1 MRNQVFKKL
10 FSVLLALIM
19 VAGLLPA
26 SVLAEGEG
34 NADSTPAP
42 TEAVQ
47 PTESAEPTA
56 PTETETPEVTEVP
69 EPTPENPAATVEPTQ
84 GEPTAEPTDEGIMPA
99 NVMPVQANVELQYR
113 IVHLDCGREYFTKDW
128 IIALINEMA
137 DAGYNQLQ
145 LAFGNGGFR
154 FYLNDMAIGSHS
166 SDEVKNALEAGN
178 AHYNTYGDDENGPN
192 NQEWITYN
200 PSKNALTET
209 EMNAIIAHAQSKGI
223 EIVPMLNTPGHM
235 HAVLAAMSELG
246 ISGDLQVS
254 GKPGCLNLENK
265 AAVSFTKELVN
276 KYVKYFA
283 DNGCNFFNAA
293 MDEYSSWENV
303 FYNYANDIIS
313 IITGNNMTPRMF
325 NDALRSNNT
334 ISNSNV
340 QVCYWFY
347 GNDCYPVG
355 QITQYQLI
363 NANHDYYYVSTNEN
377 WNLYRE
383 GYTFVG
389 EYNEDTWINKAKQF
403 NNNTFNYGRGVGTH
417 VNNPVGSMFC
427 IWCNTPGKN
436 TETQIAQQI
445 RMILRVIGARMQN
458 SEIYSASNEL
468 VEGGF
473 KADGTIN
480 VPTNNKTVGN
490 GSGNTTADNDT
501 VRVTGPNLAAL
512 TAPEH
517 TGEIAGIEAVEG
529 RIMAYDVTPSTADN
543 NKYTGEAEVR
553 IKIPAEW
560 DSSKVNAFIVE
571 NDGTVNDITG
581 KTEDGWYVFTAPH
594 FSVMGIYE
602 KAATTEVGG
611 TIEIVAGSTGVIT
624 VPGDVTNSVGEIA
637 DETVAKK
644 VEVKSV
650 QQTGKPIS
658 YSATASASISAYT
671 EPKWPYTSYSESNL
685 IDGNANTYY
694 WSKNPQTV
702 GAYAQV
708 DLGVAIP
715 FDAVR
720 IIPTN
725 NADAKCTAD
734 VEVSADGS
742 SWTTIGNYD
751 GTKITILSNTAGNV
765 RYIKVRI
772 TEEKANW
779 WQLAEIQWGSYANG
793 TFTRMA
799 ASGSVTTEGKTETQV
814 TIKGIKVD
822 TTTIE
827 IDGKTYTIKVVDAT
841 LAEQVLPINLWIT
854 NTGVV
859 PTGWGTSYNSVTREG
874 FTYALDTAHTSGGW
888 ETFRAIYEL
897 KATEGSIHSAQGAKL
912 SELIP
917 NTGTAYGYRGGNT
930 PEEYNVDIWKCSYNT
945 PEERQ
950 STDGWTNSSNK
961 GTEFEYIRYWE
972 NKWEYY
978 SATTGKWIEISEVG
992 AGKDDSAKNQVCVW
1006 YRQVTTVT
1014 SEVTTEIVDW
1024 GPIKYAANQCLLDFA
1039 VKYDGTAGRI
1049 PDSFPVTGKTIGF
1062 DIAPTGNETY
1072 YGTDNGVS
1080 YRTVYGIAGV
1090 ETAEYEVYMIT
1101 LTPSNDKHTEY
1112 INNGSTQSSYK
1123 YKGTEKIAWAKT
1135 EADANSAEL
1144 YKMPNVKYG
1153 GEPFLESVKIYKN
1166 QGLLVTYYLRAKET
1180 PDSLTVHYAIQGSE
1194 TAFYEYNIAV
1204 DRGTTFDSG
1213 IALDH
1218 SQDPYVGGPL
1228 LNGRVTNSNGE
1239 TITVSSNLATL
1250 QGLEPQ
1256 YRYSKYEIVG
1266 FRKDDKNVWIY
1277 YTFTR
1282 EHTYVI
1288 DFGLPLKIKFSDFG
1302 VTTDAAIDTVSL
1314 WEKEIVL
1321 ENKGLYGTAKVITE
1335 STEGKYVL
1343 YTLDKPLD
1351 KNITIPLYVKFKQR
1365 VDNDNNKPQRFTANI
1380 IPATNVYYE
1389 DSFAKFY
1396 GSDGTQQT
1404 VFNPTSAGD
1413 VAGTWYVAKDTSAD
1427 NNANAKQALETL
1439 GQADHNPYGYDPAY
1453 NNCTMFSMGSAR
1465 KVTVTSDMVTNW
1477 TDTSTWPTAQFTF
1490 KGTGFDIISLTD
1502 NTSGAIFVDVY
1513 KGNSNSGE
1521 KEKGHVVNNYYGY
1534 TYSEENGWKINNN
1547 PNAIYQVPVIKV
1559 SGLTYGEHTVVIKV
1573 CYDKIFDVA
1582 DGKKYSFWLDAVRVY
1597 DPAGNTLDNDYVKD
1611 SEVKPIYVEVRKAII
1626 GQSNFTADTSV
1637 LANGAVFIDGK
1648 STGATLEEYK
1658 NFGPNHEVYLAKGQA
1673 IAFRIV
1679 ADKQPTTVQI
1689 GVKLAN
1695 GSSGELT
1702 LSGSNAKFAAY
1713 GDAGESVKL
1722 TLNTA
1727 TDMYYAL
1734 NGITWTVENGSQK
1747 SNVIVLTNTG
1757 ENSIVSITNVK
1768 CTYASITENTT
1779 NAVTL
1784 AISYDDAL
1792 MAVDA
1797 VNNAITPVEPEP
1809 EPEPEPEKTFE
1820 PERFEASWSR
1830 NVMQGR
1836 KATLTVK
1843 TSEDVEAI
1851 TVDGQTI
1858 RSYRTRTERMGFGRR
1873 AKRITY
1879 REFTYSMVAQES
1891 ADFSVTAI
1899 NAEGTESEAITARL
1913 TVKTR
1918 PNSMRDMWDW
1928 FKGWF

>member
-47 PTESAEPTA
+47 PTESAEPTT

-137 DAGYNQLQ
+137 EAGYNQLQ

-154 FYLNDMAIGSHS
+154 FYLNNMAVGSYSH
-166 SDEVKNALEAGN
+166 EQVMGALEAGN
-178 AHYNTYGDDENGPN
+178 KHYNIYGDGENGPTN
-192 NQEWITYN
+192 SEWITYN
-200 PSKNALTET
+200 PSVNALTQT
-209 EMNAIIAHAQSKGI
+209 EMDTIIKHAQSKGI

-246 ISGDLQVS
+246 ISGNLQVS
-254 GKPGCLNLENK
+254 GKPGCLNLENTV
-265 AAVSFTKELVN
+265 AVSFTKELVS

-347 GNDCYPVG
+347 GNDCYPVD

-377 WNLYRE
+377 WNLYKE

-403 NNNTFNYGRGVGTH
+403 NNNTFNYGRGFGTH

-445 RMILRVIGARMQN
+445 RMILRVIGACMQN
-458 SEIYSASNEL
+458 SDIYSASDVH

-480 VPTNNKTVGN
+480 VPTNNKTVVN
-490 GSGNTTADNDT
+490 DNDT

-543 NKYTGEAEVR
+543 TYTGEAEVR

-560 DSSKVNAFIVE
+560 DSSKVNAFIVG
-571 NDGTVNDITG
+571 NDSTVNDITG

-611 TIEIVAGSTGVIT
+611 TITIVEGKEEVLTVDGEVAKNKIGDPADTAVAIKTGVEYGTKPGEGTQFTLGNKIT
-624 VPGDVTNSVGEIA
+624 TGDGVISDGNGNYLVVSEKGEISNTKEIA
-637 DETVAKK
+637 DATVFN
-644 VEVKSV
+644 VTSSGYLTTYYTIQVKGRNQYLTINNNNKLAIQNSSSPWYYYNGYGFY
-650 QQTGKPIS
+650 QQKGRNYYYLKFNNGW
-658 YSATASASISAYT
+658 TAST
-671 EPKWPYTSYSESNL
+671 GNGTSGYLYKRADSPNL
-685 IDGNANTYY
+685 
-694 WSKNPQTV
+694 
-702 GAYAQV
+702 V
-708 DLGVAIP
+708 DI
-715 FDAVR
+715 
-720 IIPTN
+720 
-725 NADAKCTAD
+725 
-734 VEVSADGS
+734 
-742 SWTTIGNYD
+742 
-751 GTKITILSNTAGNV
+751 TKIT
-765 RYIKVRI
+765 
-772 TEEKANW
+772 
-779 WQLAEIQWGSYANG
+779 
-793 TFTRMA
+793 F
-799 ASGSVTTEGKTETQV
+799 
-814 TIKGIKVD
+814 KGIKSG
-822 TTTIE
+822 TTTVTIAGVEYNIE
-827 IDGKTYTIKVVDAT
+827 VKA
-841 LAEQVLPINLWIT
+841 AELENVVLPINLWIT

-859 PTGWGTSYNSVTREG
+859 PTNWSNGTPAE
-874 FTYALDTAHTSGGW
+874 FTYNDDGGN
-888 ETFRAIYEL
+888 RRSIYTL
-897 KATEGSIHSAQGAKL
+897 KASHSTVNSPNGISLSSILPQV
-912 SELIP
+912 
-917 NTGTAYGYRGGNT
+917 TGTAKSWDNNT
-930 PEEYNVDIWKCSYNT
+930 YNVTYWKSAYHTAEN
-945 PEERQ
+945 RQ
-950 STDGWTNSSNK
+950 STDDWTNYSHK
-961 GTEFEYIRYWE
+961 GTKFEYIRFYEGSWAYSVDGITWVNIE
-972 NKWEYY
+972 N
-978 SATTGKWIEISEVG
+978 VG
-992 AGKDDSAKNQVCVW
+992 AGATDTDKNQVCIW

-1024 GPIKYAANQCLLDFA
+1024 GPIQYSADQCLLDFA
-1039 VKYDGTAGRI
+1039 VKYDGTENRI
-1049 PDSFPVTGKTIGF
+1049 PNSFPVKGKTVGF
-1062 DIAPTGNETY
+1062 ACPTDQSVPLGNGYVVKDTDSTY
-1072 YGTDNGVS
+1072 

-1101 LTPSNDKHTEY
+1101 LTPSSDSHNVY
-1112 INNGSTQSSYK
+1112 INKGSTQTSYT
-1123 YKGTEKIAWAKT
+1123 YGGTEKIAWAKT
-1135 EADANSAEL
+1135 EADTEHSVL
-1144 YKMPNVKYG
+1144 GKISGVQYG
-1153 GEPFLESVKIYKN
+1153 GEPFLESVKIYQY
-1166 QGLLVTYYLRAKET
+1166 QGLLVTYYLRAKQT
-1180 PDSLTVHYAIQGSE
+1180 FDSLTVHYAIQGSG

-1204 DRGTTFDSG
+1204 SNNTFFSENIG
-1213 IALDH
+1213 LG
-1218 SQDPYVGGPL
+1218 DPKVGPL
-1228 LNGRVTNSNGE
+1228 KNGTVVNSDGR
-1239 TITVSSNLATL
+1239 TIEVSSDLSKL
-1250 QGLEPQ
+1250 QDVDLQ
-1256 YRYSKYEIVG
+1256 YRYSIYEVVG
-1266 FRKDDKNVWIY
+1266 FWRESEKSIWIY

-1282 EHTYVI
+1282 DHTYVI
-1288 DFGLPLKIKFSDFG
+1288 DFGLPLEIKLKDFG
-1302 VTTDAAIDTVSL
+1302 VTTENMGDIDSISLASMKDKEAKPVHMQEWSHGKAEVLKDTVGN
-1314 WEKEIVL
+1314 WYV
-1321 ENKGLYGTAKVITE
+1321 
-1335 STEGKYVL
+1335 KYIL
-1343 YTLDKPLD
+1343 AKPLSN
-1351 KNITIPLYVKFKQR
+1351 NITIPLYVKFKNR
-1365 VDNDNNKPQRFTANI
+1365 SDAAETLYNANI
-1380 IPATNVYYE
+1380 IPATSVYYE

-1396 GSDGTQQT
+1396 GSDGKEQT
-1404 VFNPTSAGD
+1404 GFSKTNEVPAQTPGVWYIDGQEKSA
-1413 VAGTWYVAKDTSAD
+1413 T
-1427 NNANAKQALETL
+1427 QALEAL
-1439 GQADHNPYGYDPAY
+1439 GNKTNVYGYDPAY
-1453 NNCTMFSMGSAR
+1453 DKCTMFSMGSAR
-1465 KVTVTSDMVTNW
+1465 KVTVTNDMATTGVV
-1477 TDTSTWPTAQFTF
+1477 WPTAQFTF

-1502 NTSGAIFVDVY
+1502 NTSGAIYVSVY
-1513 KGNSNSGE
+1513 PGDKAEGTP
-1521 KEKGHVVNNYYGY
+1521 KKYVVNNYYGY
-1534 TYSEENGWKINNN
+1534 DYFDGKWVVKTDAGNN
-1547 PNAIYQVPVIKV
+1547 ALYQIPVIKIKDLDY
-1559 SGLTYGEHTVVIKV
+1559 GTYTVVIKV
-1573 CYDKIFDVA
+1573 AYSAFQDVA
-1582 DGKKYSFWLDAVRVY
+1582 DKKQYSFWLDAVRVY
-1597 DPAGNTLDNDYVKD
+1597 DPMGTNNSDTYAPDG
-1611 SEVKPIYVEVRKAII
+1611 EAKPVFVEVRDMLLSA
-1626 GQSNFTADTSV
+1626 SSV
-1637 LANGAVFIDGK
+1637 AENNTNNGVVFIDGNG
-1648 STGATLEEYK
+1648 SAAIATDYK
-1658 NFGPNHEVYLAKGQA
+1658 NFGPNHEVYLANNQA
-1673 IAFRIV
+1673 IAFRI
-1679 ADKQPTTVQI
+1679 ADATKYADIQI
-1689 GVKLAN
+1689 GIKSTGNSVVKYKINNDTEATI
-1695 GSSGELT
+1695 G
-1702 LSGSNAKFAAY
+1702 
-1713 GDAGESVKL
+1713 
-1722 TLNTA
+1722 TA
-1727 TDMYYAL
+1727 TDMYYSVKDYAS
-1734 NGITWTVENGSQK
+1734 NGS
-1747 SNVIVLTNTG
+1747 VVTIINTG
-1757 ENSIVSITNVK
+1757 ETVLSITNIK
-1768 CTYASITENTT
+1768 CTMGTSSAKTDTVDLVMSAEDV
-1779 NAVTL
+1779 AV
-1784 AISYDDAL
+1784 AIS
-1792 MAVDA
+1792 M
-1797 VNNAITPVEPEP
+1797 VNSAITPVEPEP
-1809 EPEPEPEKTFE
+1809 EPEPEKTFE
-1820 PERFEASWSR
+1820 PDRFEASWSR

-1858 RSYRTRTERMGFGRR
+1858 RSYRTRTERVGFGRR

-1899 NAEGTESEAITARL
+1899 NAEGIESEAITARL

>member
-235 HAVLAAMSELG
+235 HAVLAAMSKLG
-246 ISGDLQVS
+246 ISGNLQVS
-254 GKPGCLNLENK
+254 GKPGCLNLENTV
-265 AAVSFTKELVN
+265 AVSFTKELVS

-303 FYNYANDIIS
+303 FYNYANEIIS
-313 IITGNNMTPRMF
+313 IITKYNMTPRMF
-325 NDALRSNNT
+325 NDALRRNNT

-347 GNDCYPVG
+347 GNNCYPVDD
-355 QITQYQLI
+355 ITQYQLI

-403 NNNTFNYGRGVGTH
+403 NNNTFNYGSGVGTT

-458 SEIYSASNEL
+458 SDIYSASNEL

-512 TAPEH
+512 KCETTTVTIQGAAE
-517 TGEIAGIEAVEG
+517 GKIA
-529 RIMAYDVTPSTADN
+529 AYDVTPSTADN
-543 NKYTGEAEVR
+543 NKYIGEAEVR
-553 IKIPAEW
+553 IKIPEGW
-560 DSSKVNAFIVE
+560 DKTKVKAFIVE
-571 NDGTVNDITG
+571 DGTAKDIDGTA
-581 KTEDGWYVFTAPH
+581 TEDGWYVFTAPH

-611 TIEIVAGSTGVIT
+611 TIEITKGSTGVIT

-637 DETVAKK
+637 DKTVAEK
-644 VEVKSV
+644 VEVKPV
-650 QQTGKPIS
+650 QQTGETIS
-658 YSATASASISAYT
+658 YSATASTDAGVNGNYVV
-671 EPKWPYTSYSESNL
+671 SNL
-685 IDGNANTYY
+685 IDGELNTKYYSGGSQKVGQHVQIDIGAAIQFDTVLVSTPSDSNMNGNTSDYCTNANVMV
-694 WSKNPQTV
+694 S
-702 GAYAQV
+702 V
-708 DLGVAIP
+708 DGE
-715 FDAVR
+715 
-720 IIPTN
+720 N
-725 NADAKCTAD
+725 
-734 VEVSADGS
+734 
-742 SWTTIGNYD
+742 WTTLGQYT
-751 GTKITILSNTAGNV
+751 GRSNNKTQTYTNSLEKV
-765 RYIKVRI
+765 RYIRVQI
-772 TEEKANW
+772 TTAKNNW

-793 TFTRMA
+793 KFTRMA

-814 TIKGIKVD
+814 TIKGIAGGE
-822 TTTIE
+822 TTIK

-841 LAEQVLPINLWIT
+841 LAQQVLPINLWIT

-859 PTGWGTSYNSVTREG
+859 PDGWGTSYNNVTREG
-874 FTYALDTAHTSGGW
+874 FTYGLDTQHTNNVW
-888 ETFRAIYEL
+888 ETFRAIYKL
-897 KATEGSIHSAQGAKL
+897 KATEDSIHSEQGVKL

-917 NTGTAYGYRGGNT
+917 NKGKAYGYRGSNT
-930 PEEYNVDIWKCSYNT
+930 PEEYNVDIWKCSYNASA
-945 PEERQ
+945 ERQ

-961 GTEFEYIRYWE
+961 GTEFEYIRYWD
-972 NKWEYY
+972 NKWEYC
-978 SATTGKWIEISEVG
+978 SAKTGEWTEVGEVG
-992 AGKDDSAKNQVCVW
+992 AGKDDSGKNQVCVW

-1039 VKYDGTAGRI
+1039 VKYDGTANRI
-1049 PDSFPVTGKTIGF
+1049 PNSFPVTGKTIGF
-1062 DIAPTGNETY
+1062 DIAPIDNVTY
-1072 YGTDNGVS
+1072 YGTDNGAI

-1090 ETAEYEVYMIT
+1090 ETAAYEVYMIT
-1101 LTPSNDKHTEY
+1101 LTPSSDSHNVY
-1112 INNGSTQSSYK
+1112 INKGSTQTSYT
-1123 YKGTEKIAWAKT
+1123 YGGTEKIAWAKT
-1135 EADANSAEL
+1135 EADTEHSVL
-1144 YKMPNVKYG
+1144 GKISGVQYG
-1153 GEPFLESVKIYKN
+1153 GEPFLESVKIYQY
-1166 QGLLVTYYLRAKET
+1166 QGLLVTYYLRAKQT
-1180 PDSLTVHYAIQGSE
+1180 FDSLTVHYAIQGSG

-1204 DRGTTFDSG
+1204 SNNTFFSENIG
-1213 IALDH
+1213 LG
-1218 SQDPYVGGPL
+1218 DPKVGPL
-1228 LNGRVTNSNGE
+1228 KNGTVVNSDGR
-1239 TITVSSNLATL
+1239 TIEVSSDLSKL
-1250 QGLEPQ
+1250 QDVDLQ
-1256 YRYSKYEIVG
+1256 YRYSIYEVVG
-1266 FRKDDKNVWIY
+1266 FWRESEKSIWIY

-1282 EHTYVI
+1282 DHTYVI
-1288 DFGLPLKIKFSDFG
+1288 DFGLPLEIKLKDFG
-1302 VTTDAAIDTVSL
+1302 VTTENMGDIDSISLASMKDKEAKPVHMQEWSHGKAEVLKDTVGN
-1314 WEKEIVL
+1314 WYV
-1321 ENKGLYGTAKVITE
+1321 
-1335 STEGKYVL
+1335 KYIL
-1343 YTLDKPLD
+1343 AKPLSN
-1351 KNITIPLYVKFKQR
+1351 NITIPLYVKFKNR
-1365 VDNDNNKPQRFTANI
+1365 SDAAETLYNANI
-1380 IPATNVYYE
+1380 IPATSVYYE
-1389 DSFAKFY
+1389 DSFAKFNHGAGAAASAMWTPVY
-1396 GSDGTQQT
+1396 DPGTDANT
-1404 VFNPTSAGD
+1404 
-1413 VAGTWYVAKDTSAD
+1413 
-1427 NNANAKQALETL
+1427 NANTTQALEAL
-1439 GQADHNPYGYDPAY
+1439 GQTDHNPYGYDPAY
-1453 NNCTMFSMGSAR
+1453 QDSTMFSMGSAR
-1465 KVTVTSDMVTNW
+1465 KVTVTNDMAKDGVV
-1477 TDTSTWPTAQFTF
+1477 WPTAQFTF

-1502 NTSGAIFVDVY
+1502 NTSGAIFVDVVN
-1513 KGNSNSGE
+1513 KETGK
-1521 KEKGHVVNNYYGY
+1521 KEKSVFVDNYYGY
-1534 TYSEENGWKINNN
+1534 TYDATNGWQPSTSNK
-1547 PNAIYQVPVIKV
+1547 PNALYQIPVIAV
-1559 SGLTYGEHTVVIKV
+1559 RGLDYDEHNVVIKV
-1573 CYDKIFDVA
+1573 AYSEYFDHTA
-1582 DGKKYSFWLDAVRVY
+1582 NKGSYNFWLDAVRVY
-1597 DPAGNTLDNDYVKD
+1597 DPMGKSENTGNTYGQDGEAYPQYIKLR
-1611 SEVKPIYVEVRKAII
+1611 SE
-1626 GQSNFTADTSV
+1626 
-1637 LANGAVFIDGK
+1637 LAANNGTVGVNGKLLFIDGK
-1648 STGATLEEYK
+1648 ENASISEYA
-1658 NFGPNHEVYLAKGQA
+1658 NYGPNNEVYLANGQA
-1673 IAFRIV
+1673 ITFKLTGNL
-1679 ADKQPTTVQI
+1679 DKIAAVQI
-1689 GVKLAN
+1689 GAKSPNSNETNKAN
-1695 GSSGELT
+1695 MVIGDSNKQ
-1702 LSGSNAKFAAY
+1702 LS
-1713 GDAGESVKL
+1713 
-1722 TLNTA
+1722 TA
-1727 TDMYYAL
+1727 TEMYYDITTEAVN
-1734 NGITWTVENGSQK
+1734 NGTAKLVTV
-1747 SNVIVLTNTG
+1747 INTG
-1757 ENSIVSITNVK
+1757 EAILSLTNLKITYTEKGSVSLGAMNAEEQT
-1768 CTYASITENTT
+1768 AS
-1779 NAVTL
+1779 V
-1784 AISYDDAL
+1784 
-1792 MAVDA
+1792 MAVRA
-1797 VNNAITPVEPEP
+1797 LFAPAPVEP

-1820 PERFEASWSR
+1820 PERFEASWTK

-1858 RSYRTRTERMGFGRR
+1858 RSYRTRTERVGFGRR

>member
-10 FSVLLALIM
+10 FSVLLTLIM

-47 PTESAEPTA
+47 PTESAEPTT
-56 PTETETPEVTEVP
+56 PTETETPEVTEIP

-84 GEPTAEPTDEGIMPA
+84 GEPTAKPTDEGIMPA

-113 IVHLDCGREYFTKDW
+113 IVHLDCGRKYFSKDW
-128 IIALINEMA
+128 IIALMYEA
-137 DAGYNQLQ
+137 KAAGYNQVQ
-145 LAFGNGGFR
+145 LAFGNKGLR
-154 FYLNDMAIGSHS
+154 FLLDDMS
-166 SDEVKNALEAGN
+166 V
-178 AHYNTYGDDENGPN
+178 NTYEKQAVTDAIKEGNKAY
-192 NQEWITYN
+192 YN
-200 PSKNALTET
+200 AGEKNELTEA
-209 EMNAIIAHAQSKGI
+209 EMDEIFVAADKIGI
-223 EIVPMLNTPGHM
+223 EIVPLFNTPFHM
-235 HAVLAAMSELG
+235 EAVITAM
-246 ISGDLQVS
+246 
-254 GKPGCLNLENK
+254 GKLNITNAYYDSNKACLNLSNNYATAFVK
-265 AAVSFTKELVN
+265 ALMQ
-276 KYVKYFA
+276 KYITYFQGKGCKYF
-283 DNGCNFFNAA
+283 NFGA
-293 MDEYSSWENV
+293 DEYTGGWNST
-303 FYNYANDIIS
+303 FYNYANEIVSMIS
-313 IITGNNMTPRMF
+313 AAGMNARIF
-325 NDALRSNNT
+325 NDSFRSDSNNGYV
-334 ISNSNV
+334 NNA
-340 QVCYWFY
+340 QVCYWSSNSGY
-347 GNDCYPVG
+347 ASTATVYNYAKE
-355 QITQYQLI
+355 II
-363 NANHDYYYVSTNEN
+363 NTNQDFYYVVNKDTQQSTWSPNSYYAFSGSFDETTWVN
-377 WNLYRE
+377 YAKNFSNTTYKNFA
-383 GYTFVG
+383 GY
-389 EYNEDTWINKAKQF
+389 
-403 NNNTFNYGRGVGTH
+403 NNGAESIT
-417 VNNPVGSMFC
+417 PVGSMFC
-427 IWCNTPGKN
+427 IWCDNPSHKD
-436 TETQIAQQI
+436 ETQIAKEI

-458 SEIYSASNEL
+458 SDIYSASDVL
-468 VEGGF
+468 VESGF

-512 TAPEH
+512 KCETATVAIQGAAE
-517 TGEIAGIEAVEG
+517 GKIA
-529 RIMAYDVTPSTADN
+529 AYDVTPSTADN

-553 IKIPAEW
+553 IKIPEGW
-560 DSSKVNAFIVE
+560 DSSKVIAFIVE
-571 NDGTVNDITG
+571 SDSTVNDITG
-581 KTEDGWYVFTAPH
+581 KTEDGWYAFTASH

-602 KAATTEVGG
+602 KAATTEVGR
-611 TIEIVAGSTGVIT
+611 TIEITKGSTGVIT
-624 VPGDVTNSVGEIA
+624 VNGVVTSDKIGSPV
-637 DETVAKK
+637 
-644 VEVKSV
+644 
-650 QQTGKPIS
+650 
-658 YSATASASISAYT
+658 
-671 EPKWPYTSYSESNL
+671 
-685 IDGNANTYY
+685 
-694 WSKNPQTV
+694 
-702 GAYAQV
+702 
-708 DLGVAIP
+708 
-715 FDAVR
+715 
-720 IIPTN
+720 
-725 NADAKCTAD
+725 NADIAA
-734 VEVSADGS
+734 VAENGI
-742 SWTTIGNYD
+742 TT
-751 GTKITILSNTAGNV
+751 TAGE
-765 RYIKVRI
+765 
-772 TEEKANW
+772 TTT
-779 WQLAEIQWGSYANG
+779 AEITSTSDLKEGNKYLIYN
-793 TFTRMA
+793 TRHNKTLTNQE
-799 ASGSVTTEGKTETQV
+799 STWNNYYYYYKGLKLNGSVTTDNGNWWKIKSVNGGYTVDYNAGSKFLTIGNNTASVGSSSAILSLSYNETGKYWNISQNSYYLNNLGDTETAGGWRDNEAPTDAGSQWQIHEIRQTGDKTTI
-814 TIKGIKVD
+814 TIKGIAVG

-859 PTGWGTSYNSVTREG
+859 PTGWGTSYNNVTREG
-874 FTYALDTAHTSGGW
+874 FTYGLDTLHTYNGW

-897 KATEGSIHSAQGAKL
+897 KATEGSIHSEQGVKL

-917 NTGTAYGYRGGNT
+917 NKGKAYGYRGSNT
-930 PEEYNVDIWKCSYNT
+930 PEEYNVDIWKCSYNASA
-945 PEERQ
+945 ERQ

-1039 VKYDGTAGRI
+1039 VKYDGTANRI
-1049 PDSFPVTGKTIGF
+1049 PNSFPVTGKTIGF
-1062 DIAPTGNETY
+1062 DIAPIDNVTY
-1072 YGTDNGVS
+1072 YGTDNGAI

-1090 ETAEYEVYMIT
+1090 ETLNYEVYMIT
-1101 LTPSNDKHTEY
+1101 VTPTSDTHTDYVTKGTKPTELNY
-1112 INNGSTQSSYK
+1112 G
-1123 YKGTEKIAWAKT
+1123 GTEKIAWAKT
-1135 EADANSAEL
+1135 EADANSTEL
-1144 YKMPNVKYG
+1144 NKMPNVKYG
-1153 GEPFLESVKIYKN
+1153 GEPFLESVKIYQY
-1166 QGLLVTYYLRAKET
+1166 QGLLVTYYLRAKQT

-1204 DRGTTFDSG
+1204 NKGTTFNSG

-1282 EHTYVI
+1282 EYTYVI

-1302 VTTDAAIDTVSL
+1302 VTNDAAIDTVSL

-1389 DSFAKFY
+1389 DSFAKFNHGAGAAASAMWTPVY
-1396 GSDGTQQT
+1396 DPGTDANT
-1404 VFNPTSAGD
+1404 
-1413 VAGTWYVAKDTSAD
+1413 
-1427 NNANAKQALETL
+1427 NANTTQALEAL
-1439 GQADHNPYGYDPAY
+1439 GQTDHNPYGYDPAY
-1453 NNCTMFSMGSAR
+1453 QNSTMFSMGSAQ

-1502 NTSGAIFVDVY
+1502 NTSGAIFVDVVN
-1513 KGNSNSGE
+1513 KETGK
-1521 KEKGHVVNNYYGY
+1521 KEKSVFVDNYYGY
-1534 TYSEENGWKINNN
+1534 TYDATNGWQPSTSNK
-1547 PNAIYQVPVIKV
+1547 PNALYQIPVIAV
-1559 SGLTYGEHTVVIKV
+1559 RGLDYDEHNVVIKV
-1573 CYDKIFDVA
+1573 AYSEYFDHTA
-1582 DGKKYSFWLDAVRVY
+1582 NKGSYNFWLDAVRVY
-1597 DPAGNTLDNDYVKD
+1597 DPMGKSENTGNTYGQDGEAYPQYIKLR
-1611 SEVKPIYVEVRKAII
+1611 SE
-1626 GQSNFTADTSV
+1626 
-1637 LANGAVFIDGK
+1637 LAANNGTVGVNGKLLFIDGK
-1648 STGATLEEYK
+1648 ENASISEYA
-1658 NFGPNHEVYLAKGQA
+1658 NYGPNNEVYLANGQA
-1673 IAFRIV
+1673 ITFKLTGNL
-1679 ADKQPTTVQI
+1679 DKIAAVQI
-1689 GVKLAN
+1689 GAKSPNSNETNKAN
-1695 GSSGELT
+1695 MVIGDSNKQ
-1702 LSGSNAKFAAY
+1702 LS
-1713 GDAGESVKL
+1713 
-1722 TLNTA
+1722 TA
-1727 TDMYYAL
+1727 TEMYYDITTAAVN
-1734 NGITWTVENGSQK
+1734 NGAQLVTV
-1747 SNVIVLTNTG
+1747 TNTG
-1757 ENSIVSITNVK
+1757 EAILSLTNLKITYTEKGSVSLGAMNAEEQT
-1768 CTYASITENTT
+1768 AS
-1779 NAVTL
+1779 V
-1784 AISYDDAL
+1784 
-1792 MAVDA
+1792 MAVRA
-1797 VNNAITPVEPEP
+1797 LFAPAPVEP

-1820 PERFEASWSR
+1820 PERFEASWTK

-1858 RSYRTRTERMGFGRR
+1858 RSYRTRTERVGFGRR

>member
-26 SVLAEGEG
+26 SAMAGGWGAMDV
-34 NADSTPAP
+34 DTTPVP
-42 TEAVQ
+42 TETVQ
-47 PTESAEPTA
+47 PTESAEPTT

-69 EPTPENPAATVEPTQ
+69 EPTPENPATTDESTQ

-99 NVMPVQANVELQYR
+99 NVMPVQANVAARDTSGDDYYR
-113 IVHLDCGREYFTKDW
+113 IVHLDCGRKYFDVSYIKG
-128 IIALINEMA
+128 IIDTMYLN
-137 DAGYNQLQ
+137 GYNQLQ
-145 LAFGNGGFR
+145 LAFGNGGLR
-154 FYLNDMAIGSHS
+154 FVLDGMPQDLKDAIAQGNEKFYDSTTN
-166 SDEVKNALEAGN
+166 ELTQAEMTEIILYAKGKN
-178 AHYNTYGDDENGPN
+178 
-192 NQEWITYN
+192 
-200 PSKNALTET
+200 
-209 EMNAIIAHAQSKGI
+209 I
-223 EIVPMLNTPGHM
+223 EIVPLLNMPGHM
-235 HAVLAAMSELG
+235 DGILSSDKYSGYKLSGSEGSLDLNNENAVAFG
-246 ISGDLQVS
+246 
-254 GKPGCLNLENK
+254 
-265 AAVSFTKELVN
+265 KELLSM
-276 KYVKYFA
+276 YVEYFKTQ
-283 DNGCNFFNAA
+283 GCKFFNFGA
-293 MDEYSSWENV
+293 DEYGQGIRNPYIESSVAQVNYKQLIDYMNACAEIIEN
-303 FYNYANDIIS
+303 A
-313 IITGNNMTPRMF
+313 GMTARCF
-325 NDALRSNNT
+325 NDFVCYNNRT
-334 ISNSNV
+334 SCDLKKSV
-340 QVCYWFY
+340 QVCYWS
-347 GNDCYPVG
+347 N
-355 QITQYQLI
+355 QWTNSQYNTASVIKNAGYKLI
-363 NANHDYYYVSTNEN
+363 NTNQKWYFVPSKANEYSKATVLANFKTFDVTKFQYITN
-377 WNLYRE
+377 
-383 GYTFVG
+383 G
-389 EYNEDTWINKAKQF
+389 EYNPTSTTYITINDSS
-403 NNNTFNYGRGVGTH
+403 NVGA
-417 VNNPVGSMFC
+417 MFC
-427 IWCNTPGKN
+427 VWCDEPSVAVDLSDVKELIAAMADANPTYFTKVTIPNT
-436 TETQIAQQI
+436 
-445 RMILRVIGARMQN
+445 
-458 SEIYSASNEL
+458 
-468 VEGGF
+468 
-473 KADGTIN
+473 
-480 VPTNNKTVGN
+480 TVGN
-490 GSGNTTADNDT
+490 ATTPDNDT

-512 TAPEH
+512 TATEY
-517 TGEIAGIEAVEG
+517 TEEIAGIKAVDG

-1024 GPIKYAANQCLLDFA
+1024 GPIQYGANQCLLDFA

-1062 DIAPTGNETY
+1062 DIAPIGNVTY
-1072 YGTDNGVS
+1072 YGTDNGAI

-1090 ETAEYEVYMIT
+1090 ETSNYEVYMIT
-1101 LTPSNDKHTEY
+1101 LTPSNDNHSVY
-1112 INNGSTQSSYK
+1112 INKNSTLTSYN
-1123 YKGTEKIAWAKT
+1123 YDGTEKIAWAKT

-1153 GEPFLESVKIYKN
+1153 GEPFLESVKIYRY

-1180 PDSLTVHYAIQGSE
+1180 TESLSVHYAIDGTNVE
-1194 TAFYEYNIAV
+1194 FHKYNIIVKANA
-1204 DRGTTFDSG
+1204 DGTYPTFDENIG
-1213 IALDH
+1213 LNQTNKKGPLDH
-1218 SQDPYVGGPL
+1218 GTIV
-1228 LNGRVTNSNGE
+1228 NSNNV
-1239 TITVSSNLATL
+1239 TITVSSDLSTL
-1250 QGLEPQ
+1250 NNLEPQ
-1256 YRYSKYEIVG
+1256 YRYSDYDVERSE
-1266 FRKDDKNVWIY
+1266 RKDPKNVWIY
-1277 YTFTR
+1277 YTFKR

-1302 VTTDAAIDTVSL
+1302 VTDDEAIDTVSL
-1314 WEKEIVL
+1314 WEKEIVH
-1321 ENKGLYGTAKVITE
+1321 ENKGLYGTAKVITG

-1389 DSFAKFY
+1389 DSFAKFTN
-1396 GSDGTQQT
+1396 GSYNGGAIAWED
-1404 VFNPTSAGD
+1404 
-1413 VAGTWYVAKDTSAD
+1413 AGTKPQETPT
-1427 NNANAKQALETL
+1427 QALEAL
-1439 GQADHNPYGYDPAY
+1439 GNKTNVYGYDPAY
-1453 NNCTMFSMGSAR
+1453 QNSTMFSMGSAR
-1465 KVTVTSDMVTNW
+1465 KVTVTSDMAKDGVV
-1477 TDTSTWPTAQFTF
+1477 WPTAQFTF

-1502 NTSGAIFVDVY
+1502 NTSGAIFVDVVGKT
-1513 KGNSNSGE
+1513 KGITQ
-1521 KEKGHVVNNYYGY
+1521 KLVVNNYYGY
-1534 TYSEENGWKINNN
+1534 DYDATTGEWKTTDKKN
-1547 PNAIYQVPVIKV
+1547 PNTLYQIPVMAVRDLEYDEYDVTIRV
-1559 SGLTYGEHTVVIKV
+1559 AYGQVF
-1573 CYDKIFDVA
+1573 DKTGDS
-1582 DGKKYSFWLDAVRVY
+1582 KYSFWLDAVRVY
-1597 DPAGNTLDNDYVKD
+1597 DPMGKDNAIYNTGNEKEGYPQYIKLRNELAKD
-1611 SEVKPIYVEVRKAII
+1611 AATRTGV
-1626 GQSNFTADTSV
+1626 
-1637 LANGAVFIDGK
+1637 VFIDG
-1648 STGATLEEYK
+1648 AANANIALYA
-1658 NFGPNHEVYLAKGQA
+1658 NYGPNNEVYLAKGQA
-1673 IAFRIV
+1673 ITFELNVGDGVNI
-1679 ADKQPTTVQI
+1679 KTIQI
-1689 GVKLAN
+1689 AAKAPN
-1695 GSSGELT
+1695 GE
-1702 LSGSNAKFAAY
+1702 AY
-1713 GDAGESVKL
+1713 MAVTGDVNHSKAIG
-1722 TLNTA
+1722 TA
-1727 TDMYYAL
+1727 TEMYYELDESARTFT
-1734 NGITWTVENGSQK
+1734 IA
-1747 SNVIVLTNTG
+1747 NTG
-1757 ENSIVSITNVK
+1757 EGILSLTNAK
-1768 CTYASITENTT
+1768 ITYAEKATVELGSIDTKAEE
-1779 NAVTL
+1779 NAVQ
-1784 AISYDDAL
+1784 AVRAL
-1792 MAVDA
+1792 FASA
-1797 VNNAITPVEPEP
+1797 PIEPK
-1809 EPEPEPEKTFE
+1809 PEPEPEKTFE

-1858 RSYRTRTERMGFGRR
+1858 RSYRTRTERVGFGRR

-1891 ADFSVTAI
+1891 ANFSVTAI

-1913 TVKTR
+1913 TVQKR
-1918 PNSMRDMWDW
+1918 PESIRDVWNW

>member
-26 SVLAEGEG
+26 LAMAGGWGAMDVET
-34 NADSTPAP
+34 TPVP

-84 GEPTAEPTDEGIMPA
+84 GEPTAEPTDEGIMPT
-99 NVMPVQANVELQYR
+99 NVMPVQENVELQYR

-137 DAGYNQLQ
+137 EAGYNQLQ

-154 FYLNDMAIGSHS
+154 FYLNNMAVGSYSH
-166 SDEVKNALEAGN
+166 EQVMGALEAGN
-178 AHYNTYGDDENGPN
+178 KHYNIYGDGENGPTN
-192 NQEWITYN
+192 SEWITYN
-200 PSKNALTET
+200 PSVNALTQT
-209 EMNAIIAHAQSKGI
+209 EMDTIIKHAQSKGI

-246 ISGDLQVS
+246 ISGNLQVS
-254 GKPGCLNLENK
+254 GKPGCLNLENTV
-265 AAVSFTKELVN
+265 AVSFTKELVS

-458 SEIYSASNEL
+458 SEIYSASDVH

-517 TGEIAGIEAVEG
+517 TEEIVGIEAVDG
-529 RIMAYDVTPSTADN
+529 RIKAYDVTPSTADN

-553 IKIPAEW
+553 IKIPEGW
-560 DSSKVNAFIVE
+560 DKTKVKAFIVE
-571 NDGTVNDITG
+571 DGTAKDIDGTA
-581 KTEDGWYVFTAPH
+581 TEDGWYVFTAPH

-602 KAATTEVGG
+602 QAVTYVEKTVTVAVGDSETV
-611 TIEIVAGSTGVIT
+611 TIEGYDYSEQ
-624 VPGDVTNSVGEIA
+624 VGEIDTNIA
-637 DETVAKK
+637 TVK
-644 VEVKSV
+644 VTCEGV
-650 QQTGKPIS
+650 TIS
-658 YSATASASISAYT
+658 EFTPATSISNNAKYIVKYGDKYIDENGKLT
-671 EPKWPYTSYSESNL
+671 DNISEAAEWTYERYN
-685 IDGNANTYY
+685 NTYGKLKN
-694 WSKNPQTV
+694 SKDQYLTYQSNGSFTTV
-702 GAYAQV
+702 QGY
-708 DLGVAIP
+708 
-715 FDAVR
+715 
-720 IIPTN
+720 N
-725 NADAKCTAD
+725 NNSWLYVNGTT
-734 VEVSADGS
+734 VNMHDGS
-742 SWTTIGNYD
+742 GYNIALSL
-751 GTKITILSNTAGNV
+751 GTKTEGSSQPSTI
-765 RYIKVRI
+765 I
-772 TEEKANW
+772 
-779 WQLAEIQWGSYANG
+779 
-793 TFTRMA
+793 TFT
-799 ASGSVTTEGKTETQV
+799 GVKEGTTSVVIGGTR
-814 TIKGIKVD
+814 
-822 TTTIE
+822 
-827 IDGKTYTIKVVDAT
+827 YTVKVVDAT
-841 LAEQVLPINLWIT
+841 LAQQVLPINLWIT

-859 PTGWGTSYNSVTREG
+859 PTNWSNGTPAE
-874 FTYALDTAHTSGGW
+874 FTYNDDGGN
-888 ETFRAIYEL
+888 RRSIYTL
-897 KATEGSIHSAQGAKL
+897 KASHSTVNSPNGISLSSILPQV
-912 SELIP
+912 
-917 NTGTAYGYRGGNT
+917 TGTAKSWDNNT
-930 PEEYNVDIWKCSYNT
+930 YNVTYWKSAYHTAEN
-945 PEERQ
+945 RQ
-950 STDGWTNSSNK
+950 STDGWTNYSHK
-961 GTEFEYIRYWE
+961 GTKFEYIRFYEGSWAYSVDGITWVNIE
-972 NKWEYY
+972 N
-978 SATTGKWIEISEVG
+978 VG
-992 AGKDDSAKNQVCVW
+992 AGATDTDKNQVCIW

-1039 VKYDGTAGRI
+1039 VKYDGTENRI
-1049 PDSFPVTGKTIGF
+1049 PNSFPATGKTIGF
-1062 DIAPTGNETY
+1062 DCPTNQAVPLSNGYVVKDTDGTY
-1072 YGTDNGVS
+1072 

-1101 LTPSNDKHTEY
+1101 LTPSSDSHTAY
-1112 INNGSTQSSYK
+1112 INNGSTQANYK

-1135 EADANSAEL
+1135 EADTEHSVL
-1144 YKMPNVKYG
+1144 GKISGVQYG
-1153 GEPFLESVKIYKN
+1153 GEPFLESVKIYQY
-1166 QGLLVTYYLRAKET
+1166 QGLLVTYYLRAKQT
-1180 PDSLTVHYAIQGSE
+1180 FDSLTVHYAIQGSG

-1204 DRGTTFDSG
+1204 SNNTFFSENIG
-1213 IALDH
+1213 LG
-1218 SQDPYVGGPL
+1218 DPKVGPL
-1228 LNGRVTNSNGE
+1228 KNGTVVNSDGR
-1239 TITVSSNLATL
+1239 TIEVSSDLSKL
-1250 QGLEPQ
+1250 QDVDLQ
-1256 YRYSKYEIVG
+1256 YRYSIYEVVG
-1266 FRKDDKNVWIY
+1266 FWRESEKSIWIY

-1282 EHTYVI
+1282 DHTYVI
-1288 DFGLPLKIKFSDFG
+1288 DFGLPLEIKLKDFG
-1302 VTTDAAIDTVSL
+1302 VTTENMGDIDSISLASMKDKEAKPVHMQEWSHGKAEVLKDTVGN
-1314 WEKEIVL
+1314 WYV
-1321 ENKGLYGTAKVITE
+1321 
-1335 STEGKYVL
+1335 KYIL
-1343 YTLDKPLD
+1343 AKPLSN
-1351 KNITIPLYVKFKQR
+1351 NITIPLYVKFKNR
-1365 VDNDNNKPQRFTANI
+1365 SDAAETLYNANI

-1396 GSDGTQQT
+1396 GKDKLEQKSFTAASTSDIPG
-1404 VFNPTSAGD
+1404 V
-1413 VAGTWYVAKDTSAD
+1413 WYRDGQEKT
-1427 NNANAKQALETL
+1427 ANQALEAL
-1439 GQADHNPYGYDPAY
+1439 GNKTYVYGYDPKY
-1453 NNCTMFSMGSAR
+1453 DSCTMFSMGSAR
-1465 KVTVTSDMVTNW
+1465 KVTVNTNGEY
-1477 TDTSTWPTAQFTF
+1477 AQAKFTF
-1490 KGTGFDIISLTD
+1490 KGTGFDVISLT
-1502 NTSGAIFVDVY
+1502 NNKSGAITVEVLDSTGRTAYTTANKKAFY
-1513 KGNSNSGE
+1513 L
-1521 KEKGHVVNNYYGY
+1521 VNNYYGY
-1534 TYSEENGWKINNN
+1534 TYNSTTGEWTASPEIEN
-1547 PNAIYQVPVIKV
+1547 ALYQVPVIRV
-1559 SGLTYGEHTVVIKV
+1559 RDLEYGQEYTAVITVD
-1573 CYDKIFDVA
+1573 YADIFNKTG
-1582 DGKKYSFWLDAVRVY
+1582 DGKYSFWLDAVRVY
-1597 DPAGNTLDNDYVKD
+1597 DPAGSSLNTEYVKD
-1611 SEVKPIYVEVRKAII
+1611 KEGYPQYIKLRDELAKEDGSVTVDSEK
-1626 GQSNFTADTSV
+1626 
-1637 LANGAVFIDGK
+1637 LLFIDGAENAAI
-1648 STGATLEEYK
+1648 SLYK
-1658 NFGPNHEVYLAKGQA
+1658 NYGPNNEVYLAKGQA
-1673 IAFRIV
+1673 ITFKLAGTDLSKIE
-1679 ADKQPTTVQI
+1679 TVQI
-1689 GVKLAN
+1689 GAKAPMSGGITKLSVNGTGVVEKELSSATEMYYDISAVKD
-1695 GSSGELT
+1695 
-1702 LSGSNAKFAAY
+1702 GSN
-1713 GDAGESVKL
+1713 V
-1722 TLNTA
+1722 T
-1727 TDMYYAL
+1727 
-1734 NGITWTVENGSQK
+1734 I
-1747 SNVIVLTNTG
+1747 TNTG
-1757 ENSIVSITNVK
+1757 EAILSLTNLKITFNAQGSVSLGAMNAEEQA
-1768 CTYASITENTT
+1768 AS
-1779 NAVTL
+1779 V
-1784 AISYDDAL
+1784 
-1792 MAVDA
+1792 MAVRA
-1797 VNNAITPVEPEP
+1797 LFAPAPVEP

-1858 RSYRTRTERMGFGRR
+1858 RSYRTRTERVGFGRR

>member
-235 HAVLAAMSELG
+235 HAVLAAMSKLG
-246 ISGDLQVS
+246 ISGNLQVS
-254 GKPGCLNLENK
+254 GKPGCLNLENTV
-265 AAVSFTKELVN
+265 AVSFTKELVS

-303 FYNYANDIIS
+303 FYNYANEIIS
-313 IITGNNMTPRMF
+313 IITKYNMTPRMF
-325 NDALRSNNT
+325 NDALRRNNT

-347 GNDCYPVG
+347 GNNCYPVDD
-355 QITQYQLI
+355 ITQYQLI

-403 NNNTFNYGRGVGTH
+403 NNNTFNYGSGVGTT

-458 SEIYSASNEL
+458 SDIYSASNEL

-512 TAPEH
+512 KCETTTVTIQGAAE
-517 TGEIAGIEAVEG
+517 GKIA
-529 RIMAYDVTPSTADN
+529 AYNVTPSTADSN
-543 NKYTGEAEVR
+543 YTEKAEVR

-560 DSSKVNAFIVE
+560 DSSKVIAFIVE
-571 NDGTVNDITG
+571 NDGTVKDITG

-611 TIEIVAGSTGVIT
+611 TITIVEGKEEVLTVDGKVDVNKIGDPADTAVAIKTGVKYDTKPGEGTQFTLGNKIT
-624 VPGDVTNSVGEIA
+624 IGDGVISDGKGNYMVVSDTGSISNTREIA
-637 DETVAKK
+637 NATVFD
-644 VEVKSV
+644 VKS
-650 QQTGKPIS
+650 
-658 YSATASASISAYT
+658 
-671 EPKWPYTSYSESNL
+671 N
-685 IDGNANTYY
+685 IDFWGTTYY
-694 WSKNPQTV
+694 TIQVKGKNQYLTINNNKLEIQDSSSSTV
-702 GAYAQV
+702 SSWRYNDGYYQ
-708 DLGVAIP
+708 
-715 FDAVR
+715 R
-720 IIPTN
+720 INRKNYYLKLDNT
-725 NADAKCTAD
+725 AWTVSTSTSDAKGFLYKRAESQNHVD
-734 VEVSADGS
+734 
-742 SWTTIGNYD
+742 I
-751 GTKITILSNTAGNV
+751 TKIT
-765 RYIKVRI
+765 
-772 TEEKANW
+772 
-779 WQLAEIQWGSYANG
+779 
-793 TFTRMA
+793 F
-799 ASGSVTTEGKTETQV
+799 
-814 TIKGIKVD
+814 KGIKTG
-822 TTTIE
+822 TTTVTVAGVE
-827 IDGKTYTIKVVDAT
+827 YTIEVKA
-841 LAEQVLPINLWIT
+841 AELENVVLPINLWIT

-859 PTGWGTSYNSVTREG
+859 PSGWSNSNPVE
-874 FTYALDTAHTSGGW
+874 FTYSDDSGN
-888 ETFRAIYEL
+888 RRSIYML
-897 KATEGSIHSAQGAKL
+897 KASYSTVNSPNGISLSSILPQV
-912 SELIP
+912 
-917 NTGTAYGYRGGNT
+917 TGTAKSWDGNT
-930 PEEYNVDIWKCSYNT
+930 YNVTYWKSAYHTAEN
-945 PEERQ
+945 RQ
-950 STDGWTNSSNK
+950 STDGWTNYSHK
-961 GTEFEYIRYWE
+961 GTKFEYIRFYEGSWAYSVDGITWVNIE
-972 NKWEYY
+972 N
-978 SATTGKWIEISEVG
+978 VG
-992 AGKDDSAKNQVCVW
+992 AGATDTDKNQVCIW

-1024 GPIKYAANQCLLDFA
+1024 GPIEYGANQCLLDFA
-1039 VKYDGTAGRI
+1039 VKYDGTSDRI
-1049 PDSFPVTGKTIGF
+1049 PNTFPATGKTMGF
-1062 DIAPTGNETY
+1062 DCPPDQTVPLGNGYVVKDTDGTY
-1072 YGTDNGVS
+1072 

-1090 ETAEYEVYMIT
+1090 ETSNYEVYMIT
-1101 LTPSNDKHTEY
+1101 VTPTSDTHTDYVTKGTKPTESNGY
-1112 INNGSTQSSYK
+1112 AYG
-1123 YKGTEKIAWAKT
+1123 GTEKIAWAKT
-1135 EADANSAEL
+1135 ERDANASEL
-1144 YKMPNVKYG
+1144 GKTSDIEYG
-1153 GEPFLESVKIYKN
+1153 GEPFLESVKIYRY

-1180 PDSLTVHYAIQGSE
+1180 TESLSVHYAIDGTNVE
-1194 TAFYEYNIAV
+1194 FHKYNIIVKANE
-1204 DRGTTFDSG
+1204 DGTYPTFNENIG
-1213 IALDH
+1213 LNQTNKKGPLDH
-1218 SQDPYVGGPL
+1218 GTIV
-1228 LNGRVTNSNGE
+1228 NSNNV
-1239 TITVSSNLATL
+1239 TITVSSDLSTL
-1250 QGLEPQ
+1250 NNLEPQ
-1256 YRYSKYEIVG
+1256 YRYSDYEVVRSE
-1266 FRKDDKNVWIY
+1266 RKDSKNVWIY
-1277 YTFTR
+1277 YTFKR

-1288 DFGLPLKIKFSDFG
+1288 DFGLPLNIQFSDFG
-1302 VTTDAAIDTVSL
+1302 VTDTSDIKAVSFV
-1314 WEKEIVL
+1314 ENEIVT
-1321 ENKGLYGTAKVITE
+1321 KKTGTHGTAEVIEPE
-1335 STEGKYVL
+1335 SGKKYVR
-1343 YTLDKPLD
+1343 YTLEKPLGQ
-1351 KNITIPLYVKFKQR
+1351 NITIPLFVT
-1365 VDNDNNKPQRFTANI
+1365 FTNGTKTLFSANI

-1396 GSDGTQQT
+1396 GSDRKQQT
-1404 VFNPTSAGD
+1404 QFNAT
-1413 VAGTWYVAKDTSAD
+1413 GTDDTPGVWYIDGQEKTAT
-1427 NNANAKQALETL
+1427 QALEAL
-1439 GQADHNPYGYDPAY
+1439 GEKTNHNVYGYDPAY
-1453 NNCTMFSMGSAR
+1453 QDSTMFSMGSAR
-1465 KVTVTSDMVTNW
+1465 KVTVNTNGEY
-1477 TDTSTWPTAQFTF
+1477 AQAKFTF
-1490 KGTGFDIISLTD
+1490 KGTGFDVISLT
-1502 NTSGAIFVDVY
+1502 NNKSGAITVEVLDSTGRTAYTTANKKAFY
-1513 KGNSNSGE
+1513 L
-1521 KEKGHVVNNYYGY
+1521 VNNYYGY
-1534 TYSEENGWKINNN
+1534 TYNSTTGEWTASPEIEN
-1547 PNAIYQVPVIKV
+1547 ALYQVPVIRV
-1559 SGLTYGEHTVVIKV
+1559 RDLEYGQEYTAVITVD
-1573 CYDKIFDVA
+1573 YADIFNKTG
-1582 DGKKYSFWLDAVRVY
+1582 DGKYSFWLDAVRVY
-1597 DPAGNTLDNDYVKD
+1597 DPAGPSLNTEYVKD
-1611 SEVKPIYVEVRKAII
+1611 KEGYPQYIKLRDELAKEDGSVTVDSEK
-1626 GQSNFTADTSV
+1626 
-1637 LANGAVFIDGK
+1637 LLFIDGAENAAI
-1648 STGATLEEYK
+1648 SLYK
-1658 NFGPNHEVYLAKGQA
+1658 NYGPNNEVYLAKGQA
-1673 IAFRIV
+1673 ITFKLAGTDLSKIE
-1679 ADKQPTTVQI
+1679 TVQI
-1689 GVKLAN
+1689 GAKAPMSGGIAKLSVN
-1695 GSSGELT
+1695 GTGVVEKELSS
-1702 LSGSNAKFAAY
+1702 
-1713 GDAGESVKL
+1713 
-1722 TLNTA
+1722 A
-1727 TDMYYAL
+1727 TEMYYDISAVKD
-1734 NGITWTVENGSQK
+1734 GR
-1747 SNVIVLTNTG
+1747 IVTITNTG
-1757 ENSIVSITNVK
+1757 EAILSLTNLKITYTEKGSVSLGAMNAEEQT
-1768 CTYASITENTT
+1768 AS
-1779 NAVTL
+1779 V
-1784 AISYDDAL
+1784 
-1792 MAVDA
+1792 MAVRA
-1797 VNNAITPVEPEP
+1797 LFAPAPVEP

-1891 ADFSVTAI
+1891 ADFSVTAV

-1913 TVKTR
+1913 TVQKR
-1918 PNSMRDMWDW
+1918 PRSIRDVWNW

>member
-137 DAGYNQLQ
+137 EAGYNQLQ

-178 AHYNTYGDDENGPN
+178 AHYNTYGDKEDGSSNSESKK
-192 NQEWITYN
+192 YS
-200 PSKNALTET
+200 PSVNALTQT
-209 EMNAIIAHAQSKGI
+209 EMKAIIDYAREKGI

-235 HAVLAAMSELG
+235 HAVLAAMSKLG
-246 ISGDLQVS
+246 ISGNLQVS
-254 GKPGCLNLENK
+254 DKPGCLNLSNTE
-265 AAVSFTKELVN
+265 AVAFTKALVE
-276 KYVKYFA
+276 KYVDYFA
-283 DNGCNFFNAA
+283 RQGCKFFNFA
-293 MDEYSSWENV
+293 MDEYSS
-303 FYNYANDIIS
+303 FDTSFFTYANYLIAYANTNRI
-313 IITGNNMTPRMF
+313 TPRVF
-325 NDALRSNNT
+325 NDALSHGITNNGFIEGT
-334 ISNSNV
+334 
-340 QVCYWFY
+340 QVCCWDSIQNTGSYS
-347 GNDCYPVG
+347 V
-355 QITQYQLI
+355 I
-363 NANHDYYYVSTNEN
+363 NTSHDFYYVSTNEN

-389 EYNEDTWINKAKQF
+389 EYAEATWIEHAKKF
-403 NNNTFNYGRGVGTH
+403 DNNVFLYKKVSSKI
-417 VNNPVGSMFC
+417 NPVGSMFC

-436 TETQIAQQI
+436 NETEIAQQI

-458 SEIYSASNEL
+458 KNDYSASDVL

-480 VPTNNKTVGN
+480 VPTNTTTVGN
-490 GSGNTTADNDT
+490 GNGNATTAENDT

-517 TGEIAGIEAVEG
+517 TGEIAGIKAVEG

-560 DSSKVNAFIVE
+560 DSSKVNAFIVG
-571 NDGTVNDITG
+571 NDSTVNDITG

-602 KAATTEVGG
+602 KAATTEVGR
-611 TIEIVAGSTGVIT
+611 TIEIVAGQTGVIT
-624 VPGDVTNSVGEIA
+624 VPGDVTNNVGEIK
-637 DETVAKK
+637 DGTVATKEK
-644 VEVKSV
+644 VEKV
-650 QQTGKPIS
+650 QQPDEKIN
-658 YSATASASISAYT
+658 YSATASASLGEYT
-671 EPKWPYTSYSESNL
+671 ENRYTYSASNL
-685 IDGNANTYY
+685 IDGDESTYY
-694 WSKNPQTV
+694 WSNSNEGQKI
-702 GAYAQV
+702 GEYAQV
-708 DLGVAIP
+708 DLGAAIP

-725 NADAKCTAD
+725 HNDAKCTAY
-734 VEVSADGS
+734 VKVSADGS
-742 SWTTIGNYD
+742 NWTTIGSYD
-751 GTKITILSNTAGNV
+751 GTETTVLSNTAGNV
-765 RYIKVRI
+765 RYIRVEI
-772 TEEKANW
+772 TAYKQTW
-779 WQLAEIQWGSYANG
+779 WQLAEIQWGSYENG

-814 TIKGIKVD
+814 TIKGIKAGE
-822 TTTIE
+822 TTIK

-859 PTGWGTSYNSVTREG
+859 PDGWGTSYNNVTREG
-874 FTYALDTAHTSGGW
+874 FTYGLDTEHINNGW
-888 ETFRAIYEL
+888 ETFRAIYKL
-897 KATEGSIHSAQGAKL
+897 KATEGNIHSEQGVKL

-917 NTGTAYGYRGGNT
+917 NKGKAYGYRGSNM
-930 PEEYNVDIWKCSYNT
+930 PEEYNVDIWKCSYNASA
-945 PEERQ
+945 ERQ

-1024 GPIKYAANQCLLDFA
+1024 GPIQYSANQCLLDFA
-1039 VKYDGTAGRI
+1039 VKYDGTSGRI
-1049 PDSFPVTGKTIGF
+1049 PNSFPVTGKTIGF
-1062 DIAPTGNETY
+1062 EIAPPDNVTY
-1072 YGTDNGVS
+1072 YGTDNGAT

-1101 LTPSNDKHTEY
+1101 LTPSANEP
-1112 INNGSTQSSYK
+1112 SSSISDYNK
-1123 YKGTEKIAWAKT
+1123 YEYKGTEKIAWAKT
-1135 EADANSAEL
+1135 EADANSTEL
-1144 YKMPNVKYG
+1144 YKMPNVEYG
-1153 GEPFLESVKIYKN
+1153 GEPFLKSVKIYQK
-1166 QGLLVTYYLRAKET
+1166 QGLLVTYYLRAKQT

-1204 DRGTTFDSG
+1204 NRGTTFKSE
-1213 IALDH
+1213 IALDPK
-1218 SQDPYVGGPL
+1218 QDPNVGGPL
-1228 LNGRVTNSNGE
+1228 LNGTVTNSNNE
-1239 TITVSSNLATL
+1239 TITVSSELATL

-1256 YRYSKYEIVG
+1256 YRYSKYTIVG
-1266 FRKDDKNVWIY
+1266 FERKDGKNVWIY

-1302 VTTDAAIDTVSL
+1302 VTNDADIKTVSL
-1314 WEKEIVL
+1314 WEKQIVH
-1321 ENKGLYGTAKVITE
+1321 ENKGLYGTAKVIMND
-1335 STEGKYVL
+1335 TEGKYVL

-1351 KNITIPLYVKFKQR
+1351 QNITIPLYVKFNQR
-1365 VDNDNNKPQRFTANI
+1365 GDNDKPQLFTANI

-1389 DSFAKFY
+1389 DSFAKFTD
-1396 GSDGTQQT
+1396 GSGT
-1404 VFNPTSAGD
+1404 
-1413 VAGTWYVAKDTSAD
+1413 AKD
-1427 NNANAKQALETL
+1427 AKWTIVKNDGGPLNEQQQKDSYTNQALEAL
-1439 GQADHNPYGYDPAY
+1439 GQENHNPYGYDPAY
-1453 NNCTMFSMGSAR
+1453 DSCTMFSMGSAR
-1465 KVTVTSDMVTNW
+1465 KVTVTNDMAKDGVV
-1477 TDTSTWPTAQFTF
+1477 WPTAQFTF

-1502 NTSGAIFVDVY
+1502 NTSGAIFVDVVN
-1513 KGNSNSGE
+1513 KETGK
-1521 KEKGHVVNNYYGY
+1521 KEKSVFVDNYYGY
-1534 TYSEENGWKINNN
+1534 TYDATNGWQPSTSNK
-1547 PNAIYQVPVIKV
+1547 PNALYQIPVIAV
-1559 SGLTYGEHTVVIKV
+1559 RGLDYDEHNVVIKV
-1573 CYDKIFDVA
+1573 AYSEYFDHTA
-1582 DGKKYSFWLDAVRVY
+1582 NKGSYNFWLDAVRVY
-1597 DPAGNTLDNDYVKD
+1597 DPMGKSENTGNTYGQDGEAYPQYIKLR
-1611 SEVKPIYVEVRKAII
+1611 SE
-1626 GQSNFTADTSV
+1626 
-1637 LANGAVFIDGK
+1637 LAANNGTVGVNGKLLFIDGK
-1648 STGATLEEYK
+1648 ENASISEYA
-1658 NFGPNHEVYLAKGQA
+1658 NYGPNNEVYLANGQA
-1673 IAFRIV
+1673 ITFKLTGNL
-1679 ADKQPTTVQI
+1679 DKIAAVQI
-1689 GVKLAN
+1689 GAKSPNSNETNKAN
-1695 GSSGELT
+1695 MVIGDSNKQ
-1702 LSGSNAKFAAY
+1702 LS
-1713 GDAGESVKL
+1713 
-1722 TLNTA
+1722 TA
-1727 TDMYYAL
+1727 TEMYYDITTEAVN
-1734 NGITWTVENGSQK
+1734 NGTAKLVTV
-1747 SNVIVLTNTG
+1747 INTG
-1757 ENSIVSITNVK
+1757 EAILSLTNLKITFNEQGSVSLGAMNETEQ
-1768 CTYASITENTT
+1768 TAS
-1779 NAVTL
+1779 V
-1784 AISYDDAL
+1784 
-1792 MAVDA
+1792 MAVRA
-1797 VNNAITPVEPEP
+1797 LFAPAPVEP

-1858 RSYRTRTERMGFGRR
+1858 RSYRTRTERVGFGRR

>member
-47 PTESAEPTA
+47 PTESAEPTT
-56 PTETETPEVTEVP
+56 PTETETPEVTEIP

-113 IVHLDCGREYFTKDW
+113 IVHLDCGRKYFSKDW
-128 IIALINEMA
+128 IIALMYEA
-137 DAGYNQLQ
+137 KAAGYNQVQ
-145 LAFGNGGFR
+145 LAFGNKGLR
-154 FYLNDMAIGSHS
+154 FLLNDMSVTVDGTAYDAKSAIQEGNKAYYNAG
-166 SDEVKNALEAGN
+166 EKNE
-178 AHYNTYGDDENGPN
+178 
-192 NQEWITYN
+192 
-200 PSKNALTET
+200 LTEA
-209 EMNAIIAHAQSKGI
+209 EMDEIFAAADKIGI
-223 EIVPMLNTPGHM
+223 EIVPLFNTPFHM
-235 HAVLAAMSELG
+235 EAVITAMGRLG
-246 ISGDLQVS
+246 ITKAYYGSNAA
-254 GKPGCLNLENK
+254 CLNLSNNYATAFVK
-265 AAVSFTKELVN
+265 ALMQ
-276 KYVKYFA
+276 KYITYFQGKGCKYF
-283 DNGCNFFNAA
+283 NFGA
-293 MDEYSSWENV
+293 DEYTGGWNST
-303 FYNYANDIIS
+303 FYNYANEIVSMIS
-313 IITGNNMTPRMF
+313 AAGMNARIF
-325 NDALRSNNT
+325 NDSFRSDSNNGYV
-334 ISNSNV
+334 NNA
-340 QVCYWFY
+340 QVCYWSSNSGY
-347 GNDCYPVG
+347 ASTATVYNYAKE
-355 QITQYQLI
+355 II
-363 NANHDYYYVSTNEN
+363 NTNQDFYYVVNKDTQQSTWSPNSYYAFSGSFDETTWVN
-377 WNLYRE
+377 YAKNFSNTTYKNFA
-383 GYTFVG
+383 GY
-389 EYNEDTWINKAKQF
+389 
-403 NNNTFNYGRGVGTH
+403 NNGAESIT
-417 VNNPVGSMFC
+417 PVGSMFC
-427 IWCNTPGKN
+427 IWCDNPSHKD
-436 TETQIAQQI
+436 ETQIAKEI

-458 SEIYSASNEL
+458 SDIYSASDVL
-468 VEGGF
+468 VESGF

-512 TAPEH
+512 KCETATVAIQGAAE
-517 TGEIAGIEAVEG
+517 GKIA
-529 RIMAYDVTPSTADN
+529 AYDVTPSTADN

-553 IKIPAEW
+553 IKIPEGW
-560 DSSKVNAFIVE
+560 DSSKVIAFIVE
-571 NDGTVNDITG
+571 SDSTVNDITG
-581 KTEDGWYVFTAPH
+581 KTEDGWYAFTASH

-602 KAATTEVGG
+602 KAATTEVGR
-611 TIEIVAGSTGVIT
+611 TIEITKGSTGVIT
-624 VPGDVTNSVGEIA
+624 VNGVVTSDKIGSPV
-637 DETVAKK
+637 
-644 VEVKSV
+644 
-650 QQTGKPIS
+650 
-658 YSATASASISAYT
+658 
-671 EPKWPYTSYSESNL
+671 
-685 IDGNANTYY
+685 
-694 WSKNPQTV
+694 
-702 GAYAQV
+702 
-708 DLGVAIP
+708 
-715 FDAVR
+715 
-720 IIPTN
+720 
-725 NADAKCTAD
+725 NADIAA
-734 VEVSADGS
+734 VAENGI
-742 SWTTIGNYD
+742 TT
-751 GTKITILSNTAGNV
+751 TAGE
-765 RYIKVRI
+765 
-772 TEEKANW
+772 TTT
-779 WQLAEIQWGSYANG
+779 AEITSTSDLKEGNKYLIYN
-793 TFTRMA
+793 TRHNKTLTNQE
-799 ASGSVTTEGKTETQV
+799 STWNNYYYYYKGLKLNGSVTTDNGNWWKIKSVNGGYTVDYNAGSKFLTIGNNTASVGSSSAILSLSYNETGKYWNISQNSYYLNNLGDTETAGGWRDNEAPTDAGSQWQIHEIRQTGDKTTI
-814 TIKGIKVD
+814 TIKGIAVG

-859 PTGWGTSYNSVTREG
+859 PTGWGTSYNNVTREG
-874 FTYALDTAHTSGGW
+874 FTYGLDTLHTYNGW

-897 KATEGSIHSAQGAKL
+897 KATEGSIHSEQGVKL

-917 NTGTAYGYRGGNT
+917 NKGKAYGYRGSNT
-930 PEEYNVDIWKCSYNT
+930 PEEYNVDIWKCSYNASA
-945 PEERQ
+945 ERQ

-1039 VKYDGTAGRI
+1039 VKYDGTANRI
-1049 PDSFPVTGKTIGF
+1049 PNSFPVTGKTIGF
-1062 DIAPTGNETY
+1062 DIAPIDNVTY
-1072 YGTDNGVS
+1072 YGTDNGAI

-1090 ETAEYEVYMIT
+1090 ETLNYEVYMIT
-1101 LTPSNDKHTEY
+1101 VTPTSDTHTDYVTKGTKPTELNY
-1112 INNGSTQSSYK
+1112 G
-1123 YKGTEKIAWAKT
+1123 GTEKIAWAKT
-1135 EADANSAEL
+1135 EADANSTEL
-1144 YKMPNVKYG
+1144 NKMPNVKYG
-1153 GEPFLESVKIYKN
+1153 GEPFLESVKIYQY
-1166 QGLLVTYYLRAKET
+1166 QGLLVTYYLRAKQT

-1204 DRGTTFDSG
+1204 NKGTTFNSG

-1282 EHTYVI
+1282 EYTYVI

-1302 VTTDAAIDTVSL
+1302 VTNDAAIDTVSL

-1389 DSFAKFY
+1389 DSFAKFNHGAGAAASAMWTPVY
-1396 GSDGTQQT
+1396 DPGTDANT
-1404 VFNPTSAGD
+1404 
-1413 VAGTWYVAKDTSAD
+1413 
-1427 NNANAKQALETL
+1427 NANTTQALEAL
-1439 GQADHNPYGYDPAY
+1439 GQTDHNPYGYDPAY
-1453 NNCTMFSMGSAR
+1453 QNSTMFSMGSAQ

-1502 NTSGAIFVDVY
+1502 NTSGAIFVDVVN
-1513 KGNSNSGE
+1513 KETGK
-1521 KEKGHVVNNYYGY
+1521 KEKSVFVDNYYGY
-1534 TYSEENGWKINNN
+1534 TYDATNGWQPSTSNK
-1547 PNAIYQVPVIKV
+1547 PNALYQIPVIAV
-1559 SGLTYGEHTVVIKV
+1559 RGLDYDEHNVVIKV
-1573 CYDKIFDVA
+1573 AYSEYFDHTA
-1582 DGKKYSFWLDAVRVY
+1582 NKGSYNFWLDAVRVY
-1597 DPAGNTLDNDYVKD
+1597 DPMGKSENTGNTYGQDGEAYPQYIKLR
-1611 SEVKPIYVEVRKAII
+1611 SE
-1626 GQSNFTADTSV
+1626 
-1637 LANGAVFIDGK
+1637 LAANNGTVGVNGKLLFIDGK
-1648 STGATLEEYK
+1648 ENASISEYA
-1658 NFGPNHEVYLAKGQA
+1658 NYGPNNEVYLANGQA
-1673 IAFRIV
+1673 ITFKLTGNL
-1679 ADKQPTTVQI
+1679 DKIAAVQI
-1689 GVKLAN
+1689 GAKSPNSNETNKAN
-1695 GSSGELT
+1695 MVIGDSNKQ
-1702 LSGSNAKFAAY
+1702 LS
-1713 GDAGESVKL
+1713 
-1722 TLNTA
+1722 TA
-1727 TDMYYAL
+1727 TEMYYDITTAAVN
-1734 NGITWTVENGSQK
+1734 NGAQLVTV
-1747 SNVIVLTNTG
+1747 TNTG
-1757 ENSIVSITNVK
+1757 EAILSLTNLKITYTEKGSVSLGAMNAEEQT
-1768 CTYASITENTT
+1768 AS
-1779 NAVTL
+1779 V
-1784 AISYDDAL
+1784 
-1792 MAVDA
+1792 MAVRA
-1797 VNNAITPVEPEP
+1797 LFAPAPVEP

-1820 PERFEASWSR
+1820 PERFEASWTK

-1858 RSYRTRTERMGFGRR
+1858 RSYRTRTERVGFGRR

>member
-47 PTESAEPTA
+47 PTESAEPTE
-56 PTETETPEVTEVP
+56 PTKTETPEVTEVP
-69 EPTPENPAATVEPTQ
+69 EPTPENPAATDEPTQ

-99 NVMPVQANVELQYR
+99 NVMPVQANVAARDTSGDDYYR
-113 IVHLDCGREYFTKDW
+113 IVHLDCGRKYFDVSYIKG
-128 IIALINEMA
+128 IIDTMYLN
-137 DAGYNQLQ
+137 GYNQLQ
-145 LAFGNGGFR
+145 LAFGNGGLR
-154 FYLNDMAIGSHS
+154 FVLDGMPQDLKDAIAQGNEKFYDSTTN
-166 SDEVKNALEAGN
+166 ELTQAEMTEIILYAKGKN
-178 AHYNTYGDDENGPN
+178 
-192 NQEWITYN
+192 
-200 PSKNALTET
+200 
-209 EMNAIIAHAQSKGI
+209 I
-223 EIVPMLNTPGHM
+223 EIVPLLNMPGHM
-235 HAVLAAMSELG
+235 DGILSSDKYSGYKLSGSEGSLDLNNENAVAFG
-246 ISGDLQVS
+246 
-254 GKPGCLNLENK
+254 
-265 AAVSFTKELVN
+265 KELLSM
-276 KYVKYFA
+276 YVEYFKTQ
-283 DNGCNFFNAA
+283 GCKFFNFGA
-293 MDEYSSWENV
+293 DEYGQGIRNPYIESSVAQVNYKQLIDYMNACAEIIEN
-303 FYNYANDIIS
+303 A
-313 IITGNNMTPRMF
+313 GMTARCF
-325 NDALRSNNT
+325 NDFVCYNNRT
-334 ISNSNV
+334 SCDLKKSV
-340 QVCYWFY
+340 QVCYWSNQWNGSEY
-347 GNDCYPVG
+347 NTVDVINNAGYK
-355 QITQYQLI
+355 LI
-363 NANHDYYYVSTNEN
+363 NTNQKWYFVPSKADEYSKTTVLANFKTFDVTKFQNIKSGWNSTSTTYSEIIGGNN
-377 WNLYRE
+377 
-383 GYTFVG
+383 VG
-389 EYNEDTWINKAKQF
+389 A
-403 NNNTFNYGRGVGTH
+403 
-417 VNNPVGSMFC
+417 MFC
-427 IWCNTPGKN
+427 VWCDTPSVAVDLSDVKELIAAMADANPTYFTKVTIPNT
-436 TETQIAQQI
+436 
-445 RMILRVIGARMQN
+445 
-458 SEIYSASNEL
+458 
-468 VEGGF
+468 
-473 KADGTIN
+473 
-480 VPTNNKTVGN
+480 TVGN
-490 GSGNTTADNDT
+490 ATTADNDT
-501 VRVTGPNLAAL
+501 VRVTGPNLTAL

-517 TGEIAGIEAVEG
+517 KGEIAGIKAVNS
-529 RIMAYDVTPSTADN
+529 RIMAYDVTPSTADSN
-543 NKYTGEAEVR
+543 YYTEKAEVR
-553 IKIPAEW
+553 IKIPEGW
-560 DSSKVNAFIVE
+560 DKTKVKAFIVE
-571 NDGTVNDITG
+571 NGTAKDIVDGTA
-581 KTEDGWYVFTAPH
+581 TEDGWYVFTAPH

-611 TIEIVAGSTGVIT
+611 TIEIVAGQTGVIT
-624 VPGDVTNSVGEIA
+624 VPGDVTNNVGEIEN
-637 DETVAKK
+637 DTVATKVK
-644 VEVKSV
+644 VEKV
-650 QQTGKPIS
+650 QQTGETIS
-658 YSATASASISAYT
+658 YSATASTDAGVNGNYVV
-671 EPKWPYTSYSESNL
+671 SNL
-685 IDGNANTYY
+685 IDGKLNTKYY
-694 WSKNPQTV
+694 SGGPQTV
-702 GAYAQV
+702 GQYVQIDIGA
-708 DLGVAIP
+708 AIQ
-715 FDAVR
+715 FDAVCVST
-720 IIPTN
+720 PSDMSNQPNDYCTN
-725 NADAKCTAD
+725 AN
-734 VEVSADGS
+734 VMVSVDGENWTTLGQYTGS
-742 SWTTIGNYD
+742 SNNKTQTY
-751 GTKITILSNTAGNV
+751 TNTLEKV
-765 RYIKVRI
+765 RYIRVQI
-772 TEEKANW
+772 TTAKNNW

-793 TFTRMA
+793 KFTRMA

-814 TIKGIKVD
+814 TIKGIAAGE
-822 TTTIE
+822 TTIE
-827 IDGKTYTIKVVDAT
+827 IDGKIYTIKVVDAT

-859 PTGWGTSYNSVTREG
+859 PDGWGTSYEKVTREG

-897 KATEGSIHSAQGAKL
+897 KATEGSIHSEQGAKL

-917 NTGTAYGYRGGNT
+917 NKGIAYGYRGSNT
-930 PEEYNVDIWKCSYNT
+930 PEEYNVDIWKCSYNASA
-945 PEERQ
+945 ERQ

-961 GTEFEYIRYWE
+961 GTEFEYIRYWD
-972 NKWEYY
+972 NKWEYC
-978 SATTGKWIEISEVG
+978 SAKTGEWTEVGEVG
-992 AGKDDSAKNQVCVW
+992 AGKDDSGKNQVCVW

-1024 GPIKYAANQCLLDFA
+1024 GPIKYAANKCLLDFA
-1039 VKYDGTAGRI
+1039 VKYDGTANRI
-1049 PDSFPVTGKTIGF
+1049 PNSFPVTGKTIGF

-1101 LTPSNDKHTEY
+1101 LTPSANEP
-1112 INNGSTQSSYK
+1112 SSSISDYNK
-1123 YKGTEKIAWAKT
+1123 YEYKGTEKIAWAKT

-1144 YKMPNVKYG
+1144 YKMPNVEYG
-1153 GEPFLESVKIYKN
+1153 GESFLKSVKIYQK
-1166 QGLLVTYYLRAKET
+1166 QGLLVTYYLRAKQT

-1204 DRGTTFDSG
+1204 NRGTTFNSE
-1213 IALDH
+1213 IALDPN
-1218 SQDPYVGGPL
+1218 QDPNVGGPL
-1228 LNGRVTNSNGE
+1228 LYGKVTNSNNE
-1239 TITVSSNLATL
+1239 TITVSSELATL

-1256 YRYSKYEIVG
+1256 YRYSKYEIVD

-1302 VTTDAAIDTVSL
+1302 VTDDAAIDTVSL
-1314 WEKEIVL
+1314 WKEQIVH
-1321 ENKGLYGTAKVITE
+1321 ENKGLYGTAKVITG

-1389 DSFAKFY
+1389 DSFAKFNHGAGAAASAMWTPVY
-1396 GSDGTQQT
+1396 DPGTDANT
-1404 VFNPTSAGD
+1404 
-1413 VAGTWYVAKDTSAD
+1413 
-1427 NNANAKQALETL
+1427 NANTTQALEAL
-1439 GQADHNPYGYDPAY
+1439 GQTDHNPYGYDPAY
-1453 NNCTMFSMGSAR
+1453 QNSTMFSMGSAQ
-1465 KVTVTSDMVTNW
+1465 KVTVTNDMAKDGVV
-1477 TDTSTWPTAQFTF
+1477 WPTAQFTF

-1679 ADKQPTTVQI
+1679 ADKQPTTMQI

>member
-69 EPTPENPAATVEPTQ
+69 APTPENPAATVEPTQ

-113 IVHLDCGREYFTKDW
+113 IVHLDCGRKYFSKDW
-128 IIALINEMA
+128 IIALMYEA
-137 DAGYNQLQ
+137 KAAGYNQVQ
-145 LAFGNGGFR
+145 LAFGNKGLR
-154 FYLNDMAIGSHS
+154 FLLDDMS
-166 SDEVKNALEAGN
+166 V
-178 AHYNTYGDDENGPN
+178 NTYEKQAVTDAIKEGNKAY
-192 NQEWITYN
+192 YN
-200 PSKNALTET
+200 AGEKNELTEA
-209 EMNAIIAHAQSKGI
+209 EMNEILAVAKKIGI
-223 EIVPMLNTPGHM
+223 EIVPLFNTPFHM
-235 HAVLAAMSELG
+235 EAVITAMGQLNIQDAYYG
-246 ISGDLQVS
+246 NN
-254 GKPGCLNLENK
+254 KACLNLSNDYATAFVK
-265 AAVSFTKELVN
+265 ALMQ
-276 KYVKYFA
+276 KYITYFQGNGCKYF
-283 DNGCNFFNAA
+283 NFGA
-293 MDEYSSWENV
+293 DEYVGGWNNT
-303 FYNYANDIIS
+303 FYSYANDVAKMIS
-313 IITGNNMTPRMF
+313 EAGMTARAF
-325 NDALRSNNT
+325 NDSFRYNSNT
-334 ISNSNV
+334 YISNEYLKD
-340 QVCYWFY
+340 VCYWY
-347 GNDCYPVG
+347 TGYSGNLYSGAKTIADSGYN
-355 QITQYQLI
+355 LI
-363 NANHDYYYVSTNEN
+363 NTNKDYYYVLDSSKSSEYKLSSGNYNNGNNSWENYAGGFSNTTYNN
-377 WNLYRE
+377 WNTAV
-383 GYTFVG
+383 GNGNYTA
-389 EYNEDTWINKAKQF
+389 TPA
-403 NNNTFNYGRGVGTH
+403 
-417 VNNPVGSMFC
+417 GSMFC
-427 IWCNTPGKN
+427 IWCDEPGQG
-436 TETQIAQQI
+436 TETEVAQQI

-458 SEIYSASNEL
+458 KNDYSASDVH

-480 VPTNNKTVGN
+480 VPTTTVGN
-490 GSGNTTADNDT
+490 ATTADSDT

-512 TAPEH
+512 KCETATVTIQGAAE
-517 TGEIAGIEAVEG
+517 GKIA
-529 RIMAYDVTPSTADN
+529 AYNVTPSTADSN
-543 NKYTGEAEVR
+543 YTEKAEVR

-560 DSSKVNAFIVE
+560 DSSKVIAFIVE
-571 NDGTVNDITG
+571 NDGTVKDITG

-602 KAATTEVGG
+602 KAATTGVGG
-611 TIEIVAGSTGVIT
+611 TITIVEGKEEVLTVDGKLAENEIGDPADTAVATKTSVKYDTKPGEGTQFTLGNKITTGEGVISDGNGNYLVVSDTGSISNTTEIANATVFTVTSSSGYWTTTYTIQVKDKSQYLTINNNNKLAIQNSSSSWYYYDGYGFYQQKSWDYYYLKFNNGWTASTGN
-624 VPGDVTNSVGEIA
+624 G
-637 DETVAKK
+637 
-644 VEVKSV
+644 
-650 QQTGKPIS
+650 
-658 YSATASASISAYT
+658 
-671 EPKWPYTSYSESNL
+671 TSGYLYERK
-685 IDGNANTYY
+685 GNAIL
-694 WSKNPQTV
+694 
-702 GAYAQV
+702 
-708 DLGVAIP
+708 DDI
-715 FDAVR
+715 
-720 IIPTN
+720 
-725 NADAKCTAD
+725 
-734 VEVSADGS
+734 
-742 SWTTIGNYD
+742 
-751 GTKITILSNTAGNV
+751 TKITFKGLKEGITTVTVAGV
-765 RYIKVRI
+765 EY
-772 TEEKANW
+772 
-779 WQLAEIQWGSYANG
+779 
-793 TFTRMA
+793 
-799 ASGSVTTEGKTETQV
+799 
-814 TIKGIKVD
+814 
-822 TTTIE
+822 TIE
-827 IDGKTYTIKVVDAT
+827 VKAADLENV
-841 LAEQVLPINLWIT
+841 VLPINLWIT

-859 PTGWGTSYNSVTREG
+859 PTNWSNDAPAEFSYD
-874 FTYALDTAHTSGGW
+874 DTAGNRRS
-888 ETFRAIYEL
+888 IYTL
-897 KATEGSIHSAQGAKL
+897 KASHSTVNSPNGISLSSILPQV
-912 SELIP
+912 
-917 NTGTAYGYRGGNT
+917 TGTAKSWDNDT
-930 PEEYNVDIWKCSYNT
+930 YNVTYWKSAYHTAEN
-945 PEERQ
+945 RQ
-950 STDGWTNSSNK
+950 STDGWTNYSHK
-961 GTEFEYIRYWE
+961 GTKFEYIRFYEGSWAYSVDGITWVNIE
-972 NKWEYY
+972 N
-978 SATTGKWIEISEVG
+978 VG
-992 AGKDDSAKNQVCVW
+992 AGATDTDKNQVCIW

-1024 GPIKYAANQCLLDFA
+1024 GPIKYGANQCLLDFA
-1039 VKYDGTAGRI
+1039 VKYDGTSDRI
-1049 PDSFPVTGKTIGF
+1049 PNSFPVTGKTIGF
-1062 DIAPTGNETY
+1062 DCPTNQPVPLGNGYVVQDTDGTY
-1072 YGTDNGVS
+1072 

-1101 LTPSNDKHTEY
+1101 VTPTSDTHTDYVTKGTKPTELNY
-1112 INNGSTQSSYK
+1112 G
-1123 YKGTEKIAWAKT
+1123 GTEKIAWAKT
-1135 EADANSAEL
+1135 EADANSTEL
-1144 YKMPNVKYG
+1144 NKMPNVKYG
-1153 GEPFLESVKIYKN
+1153 GEPFLESVKIYQY
-1166 QGLLVTYYLRAKET
+1166 QGLLVTYYLRAKQT

-1250 QGLEPQ
+1250 QDLEPQ
-1256 YRYSKYEIVG
+1256 YRYSKYKVEESKL
-1266 FRKDDKNVWIY
+1266 KDTKNIWIY

-1302 VTTDAAIDTVSL
+1302 VTNDADIDTVSL

-1321 ENKGLYGTAKVITE
+1321 ENKGLYGTAKVIMND
-1335 STEGKYVL
+1335 TEGKYVL

-1351 KNITIPLYVKFKQR
+1351 KNITIPLYVKFSQKG
-1365 VDNDNNKPQRFTANI
+1365 DNDKPQLFTANI

-1396 GSDGTQQT
+1396 GSDGIQQT
-1404 VFNPTSAGD
+1404 QFTATGTGDTPGVWYIAGQEQ
-1413 VAGTWYVAKDTSAD
+1413 T
-1427 NNANAKQALETL
+1427 ANQALEAL
-1439 GQADHNPYGYDPAY
+1439 GEKTNHNVYGYDPAY
-1453 NNCTMFSMGSAR
+1453 QDSTMFSMGSAR
-1465 KVTVTSDMVTNW
+1465 KVTVTSDMAKDGVV
-1477 TDTSTWPTAQFTF
+1477 WPTAQFTF
-1490 KGTGFDIISLTD
+1490 KGTGFDIISLTN

-1534 TYSEENGWKINNN
+1534 TYSKENGWEIDNNS
-1547 PNAIYQVPVIKV
+1547 NAIYQVPVIKV

-1597 DPAGNTLDNDYVKD
+1597 NPAGNKLDTEYGKD
-1611 SEVKPIYVEVRKAII
+1611 SEAKPVYTEVRKALI
-1626 GQSNFTADTSV
+1626 GQKSFVSNDATNVT
-1637 LANGAVFIDGK
+1637 GAVFIDGK
-1648 STGATLEEYK
+1648 ASGATIDEYK
-1658 NFGPNHEVYLAKGQA
+1658 NYGPNHEVYLAQGQA
-1673 IAFRIV
+1673 IAFKIV
-1679 ADKQPTTVQI
+1679 ADSQPKTVQL

-1695 GSSGELT
+1695 GESGTLKIGGEEIKFEAYNNKVVANSLELT
-1702 LSGSNAKFAAY
+1702 
-1713 GDAGESVKL
+1713 
-1722 TLNTA
+1722 TA

-1734 NGITWTVENGSQK
+1734 TGLTWSDGTGEQSKKKV
-1747 SNVIVLTNTG
+1747 SNLIVLTN
-1757 ENSIVSITNVK
+1757 NSAEGSTNIISITNVK
-1768 CTYASITENTT
+1768 CTFDEPANTENNTV
-1779 NAVTL
+1779 AL

-1792 MAVDA
+1792 MAVSM
-1797 VNNAITPVEPEP
+1797 VNNLLAP